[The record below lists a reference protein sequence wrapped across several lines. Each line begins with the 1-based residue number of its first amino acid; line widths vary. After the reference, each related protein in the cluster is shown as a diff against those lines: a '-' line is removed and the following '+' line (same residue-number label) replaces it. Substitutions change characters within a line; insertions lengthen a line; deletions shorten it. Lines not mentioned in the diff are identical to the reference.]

1 MPVYFYWGEDNF
13 AIAKAVKK
21 LQSQVLDNNW
31 LDFNYH
37 QYQGDNQEI
46 IIEGLNEVMTPP
58 FGMGGRLVWLNE
70 TTICQQCSADLLT
83 ELNSTLPVIPDNSHL
98 LFTTNKK
105 PDGRLKSSRLLKK
118 YAEVKE
124 FKLIPFWDEE
134 AIKNNIRVLA
144 AEIGVKLTSSAVE
157 TLKDFVGNDTRQLW
171 NELEKLRI
179 YQDGA
184 KSPTID
190 AEAIN
195 SLVICNTQNSLK
207 LAEAIRSSHT
217 ETALTLVHDLLNRNE
232 PALKIVATLVRQFR
246 TWTTV
251 KVIWEQGQT
260 DYQAIAKSAEISGNP
275 NRIKYIINDLKN
287 INARQLI
294 ATLPL
299 ILELEYSLKKGAE
312 PYNIL
317 TTTII
322 KMCQV
327 LNNKK

>member
-1 MPVYFYWGEDNF
+1 MPVYFYWGEDDF
-13 AIAKAVKK
+13 AIAKAVKQ
-21 LQSQVLDNNW
+21 LQNQILDNNW

-37 QYQGDNQEI
+37 QYPGDNQEI

-58 FGMGGRLVWLNE
+58 FGTGGRLVWLNN
-70 TTICQQCSADLLT
+70 TTVCQQCSADLLT
-83 ELNSTLPVIPDNSHL
+83 ELNSTLPKVPEHSHL

-105 PDGRLKSSRLLKK
+105 PDGRLKSSKLLKK

-134 AIKNNIRVLA
+134 GIKKNIRFLA
-144 AEIGVKLTSSAVE
+144 AEAGVKLTSNAVE
-157 TLKDFVGNDTRQLW
+157 TLKDFVGNNTRQLW
-171 NELEKLRI
+171 NELEKLSI
-179 YQDGA
+179 YQNGA
-184 KSPTID
+184 KSSTID
-190 AEAIN
+190 AEDIN

-207 LAEAIRSSHT
+207 LAEAIRDRAH

-251 KVIWEQGQT
+251 KVIWEQGQK
-260 DYQAIAKSAEISGNP
+260 DYQNIAKAAEISGNP
-275 NRIKYIINDLKN
+275 NRIKYIINDLKT
-287 INARQLI
+287 IQAKQLI

-312 PYNIL
+312 PYYIL
-317 TTTII
+317 TTTVI
-322 KMCQV
+322 KMCDV
-327 LNNKK
+327 LKN